1 MRMKIRMLMLL
12 LGAALMGACGTT
24 GEQNDKTEPQT
35 KEARQEEISRM
46 EDELRGKTDLD
57 AHVNKARADALI
69 KRYRDYVVLNPDDSI
84 SAEYLF
90 KAADL
95 SIGTGSYEAS
105 INYLDRIITD
115 YPGYHKIVEIMLFK
129 GFVYENYLN
138 SHAEATKAYRALIE
152 RYPNHRLAKDAEAAI
167 QNLTLSEEE
176 LIEKL
181 KQTNQEQAGT

>member
-1 MRMKIRMLMLL
+1 MSMKTRMLMVLIGVALL
-12 LGAALMGACGTT
+12 WSCGTPK
-24 GEQNDKTEPQT
+24 EQGDKTEPQT
-35 KEARQEEISRM
+35 NESRQEEISRM
-46 EDELRGKTDLD
+46 ENELRGKTELS

-69 KRYRDYVVLNPDDSI
+69 KRYRDYVVLNPGDSI

-95 SIGTGSYEAS
+95 SIGIGNYQAS

-115 YPGYHKIVEIMLFK
+115 YPGYHKIVEILLFK
-129 GFVYENYLN
+129 GFIYENYMN
-138 SHAEATKAYRALIE
+138 SHAEATKAYKDLIN

-181 KQTNQEQAGT
+181 KQANAEQAGT